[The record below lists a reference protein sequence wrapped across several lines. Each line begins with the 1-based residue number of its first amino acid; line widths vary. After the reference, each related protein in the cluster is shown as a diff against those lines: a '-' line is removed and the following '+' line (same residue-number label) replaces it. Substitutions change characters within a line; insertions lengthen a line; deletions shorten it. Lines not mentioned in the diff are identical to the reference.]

1 MRKYEKWE
9 VDVDRPRPQPRPQ
22 SRPQPRPQL
31 RTYPYSTV
39 VPLKL
44 SRGVRWS
51 DKMHIADTR
60 SGEFLRSEARYKSNV
75 ERVRNEC
82 MPYVIESRE
91 IIRHINNLELNN
103 QRAIDELEQIR
114 ASSSLKSE
122 KETLR
127 DMVTLELLENNE
139 KIMRY
144 KDRLNELKTI
154 QESIYRMHEVHLQAS
169 DRIKD
174 ATDVHFIRPYVQYLG
189 HRGTRGGR
197 NHKTKKPRTRKN
209 THRH

>member
-1 MRKYEKWE
+1 MQKHAKWE
-9 VDVDRPRPQPRPQ
+9 VEGDRPRPQ
-22 SRPQPRPQL
+22 SRK
-31 RTYPYSTV
+31 YPYSTV

-51 DKMHIADTR
+51 DKMHIANTR

-82 MPYVIESRE
+82 MPYVTESRE

-114 ASSSLKSE
+114 ASSSLKKSD

-127 DMVTLELLENNE
+127 DMVTLELLQNNE

>member
-9 VDVDRPRPQPRPQ
+9 VEGDRPRPQ
-22 SRPQPRPQL
+22 SRPQPRPQS

-51 DKMHIADTR
+51 DKMHIANTM
-60 SGEFLRSEARYKSNV
+60 SGEFLRSEDRYKSNL

-82 MPYVIESRE
+82 MPYVKESRE

-103 QRAIDELEQIR
+103 QIAIDELGQIR
-114 ASSSLKSE
+114 ASSLLKSD

-127 DMVTLELLENNE
+127 EIVSLELLQNNE

-154 QESIYRMHEVHLQAS
+154 QESIYRMHEVHLQDS
-169 DRIKD
+169 DRIRD
-174 ATDVHFIRPYVQYLG
+174 ATDVHFIRPYAQYLG

-197 NHKTKKPRTRKN
+197 NHKTKKTRTRNN